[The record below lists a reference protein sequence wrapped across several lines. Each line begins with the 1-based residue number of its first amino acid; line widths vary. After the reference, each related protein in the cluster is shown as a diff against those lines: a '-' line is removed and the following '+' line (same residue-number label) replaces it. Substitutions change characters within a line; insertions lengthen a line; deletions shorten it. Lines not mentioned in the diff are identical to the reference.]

1 MYVFSTSQRRVSVEL
16 VGKNKV
22 EEKLKKFD
30 ELLSISVSFMGVSS
44 VEPLCQISTL
54 LPSNPSAPPPLS
66 LSSPKYNYSALN
78 FVFTLPNKL
87 EA

>member
-54 LPSNPSAPPPLS
+54 LPSNPSAPPPPLS
-66 LSSPKYNYSALN
+66 LISPKYNYSALN
-78 FVFTLPNKL
+78 FVFTLT
-87 EA
+87 

>member
-30 ELLSISVSFMGVSS
+30 ELLSISVSSLGVSS
-44 VEPLCQISTL
+44 VESLHQISTL
-54 LPSNPSAPPPLS
+54 LPSNLS
-66 LSSPKYNYSALN
+66 LSLS
-78 FVFTLPNKL
+78 
-87 EA
+87 